1 MQIPENVAERVRENS
16 INSIV
21 DKYKNITDIKCDEYK
36 QLCAAYRRAM
46 DDKDKELA
54 DRLYELMYSIQKKKK
69 RTIAN
74 YSSNRYSFWKYIKR
88 MGRHN
93 IFSANDVSRKFKVS
107 MEDSERMIKEAVN
120 FRLIYK
126 DGPTTYRMRNAKKIN
141 SYNISAYLEYKDRQ
155 KTNNEK
161 KKHLTKVDINYQ
173 RLLEASTKSSGEIAK
188 EIDELNNRR
197 EVLKRRRENA
207 MIADGRKTKK
217 INWGK
222 DARKMQNMK
231 RMQKYKTIS
240 GGNSFKKESIDP
252 DEKDKTKRRN
262 LQLGTVKRFIDFY
275 GLDG

>member
-69 RTIAN
+69 PRALNNLPSRRNFWN
-74 YSSNRYSFWKYIKR
+74 YVKGL
-88 MGRHN
+88 GRHK
-93 IFSANDVSRKFKVS
+93 IFSAKDIAFKFDVSIA
-107 MEDSERMIKEAVN
+107 EAEQMIKDAVE

-126 DGPTTYRMRNAKKIN
+126 DGPTTYRIRDAKKIV
-141 SYNISAYLEYKDRQ
+141 SKDIFDYL
-155 KTNNEK
+155 NNERRRAIGNK
-161 KKHLTKVDINYQ
+161 EKGRLSNVGKNYQ
-173 RLLEASTKSSGEIAK
+173 KLLEASKKSSAEIAK
-188 EIDELNNRR
+188 DIDALYIKQEN
-197 EVLKRRRENA
+197 LKRRRENEI
-207 MIADGRKTKK
+207 IASGRKTKK
-217 INWGK
+217 PNWKK
-222 DARKMQNMK
+222 DGRKMQNTKPMK
-231 RMQKYKTIS
+231 KYKTIS
-240 GGNSFKKESIDP
+240 GGNSFKKESVDP

-262 LQLGTVKRFIDFY
+262 LQLGTVKRFMDFY